1 MSRVTELWC
10 GKTDDTRPPPRVCLR
25 VFLRFNGTCQC
36 GCGRRIRP
44 GEAWQLD
51 HVDAL
56 INGGRNDESNLQPL
70 LTEHHKN
77 KTRADVAE
85 KSKTASK
92 RMAHLGIKPRQSR
105 PMPGSKA
112 SGLRKKFNGQV
123 ERRT

>member
-10 GKTDDTRPPPRVCLR
+10 GKTDDTKAPPRVCLR

-44 GEAWQLD
+44 GEKWQLD

-70 LTEHHKN
+70 LVEHHKN
-77 KTRADVAE
+77 KTRADVAQ
-85 KSKTASK
+85 KAATYRK
-92 RMAHLGIKPRQSR
+92 RVKHHGIKRAGR
-105 PMPGSKA
+105 TIPG
-112 SGLRKKFNGQV
+112 RRFNGDPIPS
-123 ERRT
+123 RMRT